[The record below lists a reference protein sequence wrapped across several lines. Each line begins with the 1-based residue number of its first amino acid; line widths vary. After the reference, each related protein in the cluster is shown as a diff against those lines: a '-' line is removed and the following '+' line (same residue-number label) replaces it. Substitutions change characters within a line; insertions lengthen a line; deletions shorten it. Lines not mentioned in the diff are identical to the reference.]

1 MNAENFPDFLLD
13 NAKLWQLNYQ
23 ELKTLALQYPYCAN
37 IALLLLKKS
46 RLEDL
51 PEAESNLHRAAA
63 LVPDRDFLRQ
73 QLQQLEEEILQ
84 EEKLLGEGVLELM
97 DLDALKEVLPAKVET
112 LENEEPEAFAKQER
126 SPSPPEHPLDAEVK
140 PETEM
145 PPEISEQ
152 EETETREEPEDQ
164 TSRETLQPAE
174 SKQMPT
180 AAEREEQMEQPNRTI
195 DEKGLLPTYRKP
207 ELDEILRKQKS
218 LFAERQDKPEE
229 DEWSTLDEPRRLAT
243 ESVQKKDEVA
253 SETLAKLYA
262 RQGYIKKA
270 LEMYEQLRL
279 LNPSKSAYFAAQIE
293 TLKKKHRK

>member
-97 DLDALKEVLPAKVET
+97 DLDALKEVLPAKMET
-112 LENEEPEAFAKQER
+112 LENEESEAFAKQEP
-126 SPSPPEHPLDAEVK
+126 SPSPPERPLDAEVK
-140 PETEM
+140 PKAEIQ
-145 PPEISEQ
+145 PEISEQ
-152 EETETREEPEDQ
+152 EETETREEQAEREALRPVEPEQ
-164 TSRETLQPAE
+164 S
-174 SKQMPT
+174 PT
-180 AAEREEQMEQPNRTI
+180 ASEREEQTEQPNRI
-195 DEKGLLPTYRKP
+195 IAEKGLLPTYQKP
-207 ELDEILRKQKS
+207 ELDDILRKQKS
-218 LFAERQDKPEE
+218 LFAERPDKAEK
-229 DEWSTLDEPRRLAT
+229 DEWGTLDEPRRLAT
-243 ESVQKKDEVA
+243 ESVQQKDEVA